1 MGQCGERWA
10 SPKTLVRMLPL
21 MAGLALG
28 LPMMPAVAQGQ
39 NQPQNQPQGQSQGQS
54 QGQEAGGQ
62 APGGMDQADPT
73 EFDLPRGRSPAQP
86 AEQGAA
92 QPQQGDQQE
101 QAQQEQAREEPP
113 IIIGPFAE
121 PVQLRTLLDIAVSRL
136 GVQLAVDTGLAG
148 SVMITQELRIPA
160 DQYLLL
166 LNSFLEQN
174 GFALVPGAIEGF
186 YQVVAKG
193 AVPSTV
199 DDELATTLV
208 IPTPNTK
215 PSVLQQ
221 AIVSQVTASGARI
234 AALDELGVLIVTAS
248 PGNAMEV
255 KRLVDRI
262 LLERNQQRYIPF
274 NLTHVSAVA
283 AKDQLLRLAGV
294 LEDTGPSLPDPRL
307 RGQQGGE
314 QGGASLTSALS
325 NLGQRLIVAPSGNR
339 LLFRGTQVEAAQ
351 VRELIEMVDVEDNL
365 VPRRYSTGSSTT
377 NIAALAQQRG
387 LGSIIQFSSM
397 DQQQGGFGSAGLQ
410 RFPQGGAEQNP
421 FGQQQA
427 RIQGGSA
434 IVVDE
439 VRQSIVFYG
448 TPEQQEAFAALVAE
462 YDPGDEQV
470 VIRNY
475 ELDWA
480 RAEDVATLLQ
490 ELIDG
495 SAAAATSDLLP
506 GSGQRGR
513 QATARQ
519 PALAPEAPTPEGAV
533 GDVQSADAF
542 VTFDEAT
549 NQVLVRAPLNMQPEF
564 RRLIDTI
571 DKRRPQVFI
580 DAKILAVTWTDDMR
594 LAFESQIINSG
605 GSEGLFQSFFG
616 LTNPNDDITDPNIVE
631 DGLLGFTSAVIR
643 SNYVPIVINAF
654 QRNVNGRILAS
665 PQLLVDNN
673 TESTIVSVEEQPTTT
688 TSQGG
693 ETTEVSFGGFEEA
706 GPQFTVTPRIN
717 PGGYVT
723 LTYDLTLS
731 NFVGQGSEG
740 IPAPRQER
748 TLTSESV
755 TIPSDS
761 TIIVGGI
768 TIEDEADTR
777 LKIPLLGDIPVLGY
791 LFSDSNWN
799 DSKTTLYVFITPK
812 ILYEPTISDYE
823 LLTEGPRRIA
833 DLDDD
838 VPELE
843 TYMVRV
849 LVPQKFFQGDG
860 ASSGQG
866 QNRGQQ
872 QDHDEFGIEI
882 VEPGR

>member
-1 MGQCGERWA
+1 M
-10 SPKTLVRMLPL
+10 V
-21 MAGLALG
+21 
-28 LPMMPAVAQGQ
+28 
-39 NQPQNQPQGQSQGQS
+39 
-54 QGQEAGGQ
+54 
-62 APGGMDQADPT
+62 
-73 EFDLPRGRSPAQP
+73 
-86 AEQGAA
+86 
-92 QPQQGDQQE
+92 
-101 QAQQEQAREEPP
+101 
-113 IIIGPFAE
+113 
-121 PVQLRTLLDIAVSRL
+121 
-136 GVQLAVDTGLAG
+136 
-148 SVMITQELRIPA
+148 PA

-166 LNSFLEQN
+166 VNSFLEQN
-174 GFALVPGAIEGF
+174 GFSLVPGVIDGF
-186 YQVVAKG
+186 YQVRAKTT
-193 AVPSTV
+193 VPSTV
-199 DDELATTLV
+199 GGPLPTTLV
-208 IPTPNTK
+208 IRTPNTK

-221 AIVSQVTASGARI
+221 AITSQVTSGGRI

-248 PGNAMEV
+248 PGDAMEV

-262 LLERNQQRYIPF
+262 LSERDEQRLIPF
-274 NLTHVSAVA
+274 DLSHLSAVA
-283 AKDQLLRLAGV
+283 AKDQVLRLAGV
-294 LEDTGPSLPDPRL
+294 LEDGAAPGPPDPRS
-307 RGQQGGE
+307 RGGNE
-314 QGGASLTSALS
+314 QTTAMLTSALS

-339 LLFRGTQVEAAQ
+339 LIFRGTEDETLRVAD
-351 VRELIEMVDVEDNL
+351 LISMVDVADNL
-365 VPRRYSTGSSTT
+365 LPRRYRTGSSTA
-377 NIAALAQQRG
+377 NIAALAEQRG
-387 LGSIIQFSSM
+387 LGSIIEFATA
-397 DQQQGGFGSAGLQ
+397 DQQGGLGGFAGQARSL
-410 RFPQGGAEQNP
+410 PTGQNP
-421 FGQQQA
+421 FGQQQSNP
-427 RIQGGSA
+427 GGSA

-439 VRQSIVFYG
+439 IRQSIVFYG
-448 TPEQQEAFAALVAE
+448 TPQQHEAFQALVAE

-495 SAAAATSDLLP
+495 SAAATSDLLP
-506 GSGQRGR
+506 GAGQTGR
-513 QATARQ
+513 QATQRQ
-519 PALAPEAPTPEGAV
+519 PRLPQAEATPEGAV

-542 VTFDEAT
+542 VTYDEAT

-580 DAKILAVTWTDDMR
+580 EAKILAVTWTDDMR
-594 LAFESQIINSG
+594 LAFESQIINAG
-605 GSEGLFQSFFG
+605 GSEGLVQTNFG
-616 LTNPNDDITDPNIVE
+616 LTSPDGDATVRNTVTDS
-631 DGLLGFTSAVIR
+631 LLGLTSAVIR

-673 TESTIVSVEEQPTTT
+673 TESSIVSVEEQPTTT

-717 PGGYVT
+717 PGGFVT

-748 TLTSESV
+748 TVASESV

-768 TIEDEADTR
+768 TLDNDSETR
-777 LKIPLLGDIPVLGY
+777 VKVPLLGSIPVLGY
-791 LFSDSNWN
+791 LFSDSSWN

-812 ILYEPTISDYE
+812 ILYEPTVSDYE
-823 LLTEGPRRIA
+823 LLTEGPRQIA
-833 DLDDD
+833 EIDDD

-843 TYMVRV
+843 TFMVRV
-849 LVPQKFFQGDG
+849 LVPDSFVAVRGEEP
-860 ASSGQG
+860 AVSS
-866 QNRGQQ
+866 
-872 QDHDEFGIEI
+872 DEFGIEI
-882 VEPGR
+882 IEPGQTESGQAESGQAEPGQ